1 MHKSPGSAANFP
13 GAHWLHWWLCI
24 WKPFSHKHTC
34 LFHIM
39 FGGHDS
45 HGAPGLGRNCVN
57 AHSSSSITCAT
68 PKFNSSKTATRHL
81 KNPCIGCVDKFELLF
96 RPRGFVQSSQ
106 VSSNIFIALTNTAF
120 ATFVEHEMRI
130 HLFSGSHRELRCN
143 SGFISSEME
152 KIGSFWYCVWVTEW
166 TCHKQSMRCR
176 HSTWRHAGVF

>member
-81 KNPCIGCVDKFELLF
+81 KKPCIGCVDKFELLF

-106 VSSNIFIALTNTAF
+106 VSSNIFIALTNTG
-120 ATFVEHEMRI
+120 V
-130 HLFSGSHRELRCN
+130 RECVYMLLIYLIRLTLN
-143 SGFISSEME
+143 LLTLAQRKHP
-152 KIGSFWYCVWVTEW
+152 KIGRFLFLW
-166 TCHKQSMRCR
+166 TRKLMVPC
-176 HSTWRHAGVF
+176 